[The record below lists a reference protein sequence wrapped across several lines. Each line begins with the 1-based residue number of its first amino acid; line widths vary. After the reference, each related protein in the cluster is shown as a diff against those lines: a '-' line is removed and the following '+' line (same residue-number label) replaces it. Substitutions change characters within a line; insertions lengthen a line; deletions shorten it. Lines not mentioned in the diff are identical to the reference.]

1 MYMLNKEFNNKT
13 DILKGLFKELKELKY
28 NKSKV
33 SLSKHIENINIQ
45 KETYEKIITYID
57 DFSKYIE
64 NIKENENILDY
75 YDELLK
81 LSILLNKI
89 PKLKE
94 ITIEKNISLISLSLN
109 NKLNNKITIFDRT
122 IKDLLKRIDE
132 YREKENEIINKV
144 EKIANDKENIL
155 KTINREKKKIKK
167 EIEELT
173 KELNNTFK
181 LNVFKIDKLKSKIDL
196 LNEELKQYIEKESL
210 LQDEFED
217 KIYKENLKIDKLKQT
232 LK

>member
-1 MYMLNKEFNNKT
+1 MLNKEFNNK
-13 DILKGLFKELKELKY
+13 IEELKNLFKELKEIKY
-28 NKSKV
+28 HKAKI
-33 SLSKHIENINIQ
+33 SLNKHIENINIQ

-57 DFSKYIE
+57 VFSKYIE

-81 LSILLNKI
+81 LSILINKI

-94 ITIEKNISLISLSLN
+94 IKIEKNISLISISLN
-109 NKLNNKITIFDRT
+109 NKLNNKLTIFDRT
-122 IKDLLKRIDE
+122 INHLLKRIDE
-132 YREKENEIINKV
+132 YREKENEIIEKV
-144 EKIANDKENIL
+144 EKIVKDKENIL
-155 KTINREKKKIKK
+155 KKINREKKKINT

-196 LNEELKQYIEKESL
+196 LNEELKQYKEKENDL
-210 LQDEFED
+210 HDEFSD